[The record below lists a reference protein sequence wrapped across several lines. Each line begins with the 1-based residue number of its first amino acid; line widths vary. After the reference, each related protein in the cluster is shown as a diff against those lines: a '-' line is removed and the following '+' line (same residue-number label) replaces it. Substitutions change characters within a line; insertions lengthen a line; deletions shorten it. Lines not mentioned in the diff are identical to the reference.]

1 VARWAACGAPIK
13 LLDGIWFGIGDQWI
27 GPATRF
33 TSGYGHVKM
42 DLPDQGGMKVT
53 RTDFVPDGRRAVLVG
68 LKFAA
73 GDAAQSFTLKMDAHS
88 ELMGA
93 YPWGETNPSQTAH
106 NVPDTVAAEGDNL
119 IFREQ
124 GTPPSTNA
132 LPHDP
137 TEDY

>member
-1 VARWAACGAPIK
+1 VEPPIK